1 MEHSSQ
7 AKKGP
12 NESPAVRDHSSNWI
26 FGKASDPTLII
37 VVPLFVF
44 SIIALGWQTSLTGLL
59 AVATVLLF
67 AHQLPSIF
75 IGGYVLAKRKAN
87 SGFVLAC
94 LFFAAFVVWV
104 QSSVSIPGI
113 ALLLWFWAMFHSA
126 SQVRRVAELFGSG
139 QLQNN
144 TSPSYLLGLFSIAS
158 LLAVSA
164 LFSPDQWFQI
174 LKPLYLADLLY
185 LTSEQIDFARRSL
198 IVSAVLLNLLFL
210 VRLFAK
216 SKHGKGAPF
225 RIILVV
231 ATSVMTW
238 WLSVSTFLPLE
249 VGAASWMAFHALQSV
264 VLVKHYTASQ
274 RSPGS
279 SKNDSHFWLL
289 VALSLIGG
297 LFYLLGQDYASP
309 TVIPVI
315 TNIALG
321 TTVLHYLL
329 EPVVFG
335 RNALRETN
343 FSTVSQETPTTAHFA
358 QWSNMTVFGIL
369 VGLIW
374 IVSPQVNLETQT
386 RTGRKKLEAYQTLVT
401 TLPESGFAHFELGKF
416 ALASRRY
423 EQAVVNLRKSVQL
436 NKQNAQAWIDLATAL
451 QLSASSDSDY
461 GQAIEAFEKGLALM
475 PSSAVANANL
485 GLIYLRKNEFGKA
498 VLLLEEAARVS
509 SSNSSILGNLADAY
523 FSLGRYEQA
532 ASVYEQ
538 ATKLEKSPEYSNFYR
553 SQAKQ
558 SREAL
563 RKNAGPPPVR
573 ALKSLS
579 EELPKSYEGYSN
591 ISKEDYVGPEACGEC
606 HTEQY
611 EQWQKHP
618 HRTMNA
624 VVTDSGVVGDFGD
637 VEIRYGDGKAR
648 FHKKNQKYLMSLYQ
662 DEVLV
667 RQYEITHT
675 VGSTE
680 IQMYIGRLVMG
691 SRSPGNRRVGKEGKL
706 PFSYS
711 IKRKAWYPETYD
723 DPWHQPEFDDEN
735 RLTKAYRFYD
745 ERAGHWGTNCAWCH
759 NTYAYEERLK
769 LPAKVTGL
777 QDYWYGFDSKDV
789 TYSKTKVPKG
799 LTADEVALDES
810 KFVTVGISCESC
822 HFGGRLHANEGWP
835 IQFVPS
841 GSGLEF
847 TGGNYKKV
855 ADARKDPYVINS
867 ICGQCHASR
876 NPAYPNG
883 AGTWNS
889 RAARD
894 LNLGACA
901 DQIKCTDCHDPHVS
915 ERGLA
920 DSEKVRRA
928 ETACLKCHGEFSTRS
943 AQIKHSGHGETADLS
958 CTDCHMPRIVHG
970 LSDMVRSH
978 TISSPTDERMFAKNA
993 PNACNICHLDKSVNW
1008 TIDNLQKLWGVKVS
1022 LEDSWLPA
1030 YGGSFDYPVGALWLN
1045 HSAPMMRQVA
1055 LDAYSRTS
1063 SIGDAL
1069 RKELIKTLNDSV
1081 PANRLM
1087 GMPAVERILGRKIP
1101 FSEYSPYEK
1110 PKEREDKI
1118 EKLLRSP

>member
-1 MEHSSQ
+1 M
-7 AKKGP
+7 
-12 NESPAVRDHSSNWI
+12 
-26 FGKASDPTLII
+26 
-37 VVPLFVF
+37 
-44 SIIALGWQTSLTGLL
+44 
-59 AVATVLLF
+59 AVATVLMF
-67 AHQLPSIF
+67 GHQLPSILV
-75 IGGYVLAKRKAN
+75 GGYVLAKRKMN
-87 SGFVLAC
+87 SEFVLAC
-94 LFFAAFVVWV
+94 WIFVAFFLWIQA
-104 QSSVSIPGI
+104 SVLVTGFAS
-113 ALLLWFWAMFHSA
+113 LLWIWAIFHCA
-126 SQVRRVAELFGSG
+126 SQVLRVADLFGSG
-139 QLQNN
+139 RLQNN
-144 TSPSYLLGLFSIAS
+144 TSRNYFLDLLFVAS
-158 LLAVSA
+158 LFLASA

-174 LKPLYLADLLY
+174 LKPLYLGDFLS
-185 LTSEQIDFARRSL
+185 LTSEQIIFTRRCL
-198 IVSAVLLNLLFL
+198 LVSATLLTSLFL
-210 VRLFAK
+210 IRLFRK
-216 SKHGKGAPF
+216 SETEKRARF
-225 RIILVV
+225 RKVLVIV
-231 ATSVMTW
+231 TSVTTW
-238 WLSVSTFLPLE
+238 WLSVSTSLPLE
-249 VGAASWMAFHALQSV
+249 TGAASWIVFHSVQSL
-264 VLVKHYTASQ
+264 VLVRHYTASQ
-274 RSPGS
+274 RST
-279 SKNDSHFWLL
+279 DSNTSRNYFLPL
-289 VALSLIGG
+289 VALSFVGG
-297 LFYLLGQDYASP
+297 ALYLFGQEHAS
-309 TVIPVI
+309 TAALSVISH
-315 TNIALG
+315 IAIG

-335 RNALRETN
+335 QSDPREIILAPAN
-343 FSTVSQETPTTAHFA
+343 RSEPAKLNFA
-358 QWSNMTVFGIL
+358 QCSNIIVLAIL
-369 VGLIW
+369 AGFIW
-374 IVSPQVNLETQT
+374 AASPQIDPETQN
-386 RTGRKKLEAYQTLVT
+386 RAGRKKLEAYQNLVT
-401 TLPESGFAHFELGKF
+401 TLPESGLAHFELGKF
-416 ALASRRY
+416 ALGTRRY
-423 EQAVVNLRKSVQL
+423 EQAAVNLRKSVQL
-436 NKQNAQAWIDLATAL
+436 NEQNAQAWIDLATAI

-461 GQAIEAFEKGLALM
+461 EKAIEAFEKGLALM

-485 GLIYLRKNEFGKA
+485 GLIYLRKNEFSKA

-509 SSNSSILGNLADAY
+509 SANSSILGNLADAY

-532 ASVYEQ
+532 ASVYER
-538 ATKLEKSPEYSNFYR
+538 AIKFEKNPEYNNFYR

-563 RKNAGPPPVR
+563 RRDAGPPPVK
-573 ALKSLS
+573 ASKSLS
-579 EELPKSYEGYSN
+579 KELPKAYEGYSN
-591 ISKEDYVGPEACGEC
+591 INKEDYVGPEACGEC

-624 VVTDSGVVGDFGD
+624 VVTESGVVGDFSD
-637 VEIRYGDGKAR
+637 AEIRYGDGKAR

-691 SRSPGNRRVGKEGKL
+691 SRSPGNRRAEKEGKL

-711 IKRKAWYPETYD
+711 IKRKSWYPETYD

-789 TYSKTKVPKG
+789 TYSKTKAPQG

-810 KFVTVGISCESC
+810 KLVTVGISCESC

-847 TGGNYKKV
+847 SGGNYKRV

-894 LNLGACA
+894 LNLGSCA
-901 DQIKCTDCHDPHVS
+901 DQIKCTDCHNPHVS
-915 ERGLA
+915 ERDLP
-920 DSEKVRRA
+920 DSEKVSRA
-928 ETACLKCHGEFSTRS
+928 ETACLKCHSEFSS
-943 AQIKHSGHGETADLS
+943 PQAQTKHSGHGESASLS

-970 LSDMVRSH
+970 LSDMIRSH

-1008 TIDNLQKLWGVKVS
+1008 TIDALQKIWGVEVA

-1030 YGGSFDYPVGALWLN
+1030 YAGSFDHPVGALWLN

-1063 SIGDAL
+1063 SISDAL
-1069 RKELIKTLNDSV
+1069 RKELIKTLDDSV

-1101 FSEYSPYEK
+1101 FSEFSPYER
-1110 PKEREDKI
+1110 PKEREGKI
-1118 EKLLRSP
+1118 EKLVQAP